1 MKKFFKSIYKFFLK
15 IYIFES
21 YAKFVRLKKSRTTS
35 FFIKSKKEVNINRPI
50 KKYFEKDKY
59 KLIRFR
65 KNSKFMGLK
74 LKNEIV
80 CSGWVYFGNKW
91 KIDEIDKKISLN
103 KRYLLYD
110 FITEKKF
117 RNKGYYQLLLK
128 KIQNKFQGKKLIIY
142 ALSHNNKSIRVIEK
156 SGFNFIKALKK
167 YRD

>member
-1 MKKFFKSIYKFFLK
+1 
-15 IYIFES
+15 
-21 YAKFVRLKKSRTTS
+21 
-35 FFIKSKKEVNINRPI
+35 
-50 KKYFEKDKY
+50 
-59 KLIRFR
+59 
-65 KNSKFMGLK
+65 MGLK

-103 KRYLLYD
+103 KQYLLYD